1 MLGPKARNTIE
12 KNQYLWKSHYFT
24 PQYKWPELEGRNGTI
39 HWILKQSYFI
49 VNRTIF
55 TKATD
60 SKLLNG
66 YKILLHHRLIF
77 KSVNIRRGFPGG
89 PVVKNSP
96 AKAGDTGLIPGPRGP
111 HMPRS
116 QLSPSPQLLSQ
127 CSKGREPQL
136 KPAP

>member
-1 MLGPKARNTIE
+1 M
-12 KNQYLWKSHYFT
+12 
-24 PQYKWPELEGRNGTI
+24 
-39 HWILKQSYFI
+39 
-49 VNRTIF
+49 NRTIF

-96 AKAGDTGLIPGPRGP
+96 AKAGDTGLIPDQGGSN
-111 HMPRS
+111 MPGS
-116 QLSPSPQLLSQ
+116 N
-127 CSKGREPQL
+127 
-136 KPAP
+136 